1 MVRVREDVGEDVRE
15 VLLGAVDVTKRFGGL
30 TAVSDVDFSLFKGEI
45 LGLIGPNGAGK
56 TTLFNLISGA
66 LPVTHGTIKLGD
78 VDITRMSIMRR
89 CRLGIAR
96 TFQVGK
102 LFPSMTALENVGL
115 ASLFGDSRTS
125 LSYTD
130 SMNEAFERLK
140 FVGLDR
146 HANVLP
152 AELTMAAQRRLEIAR
167 ALATKPTVL
176 LLDEVLAGLTPT
188 EVSEGV
194 ELIQRIRDHG
204 TTVFIVDHIMKAI
217 MSVSDRVFVLHH
229 GQKIAEGSPADIAS
243 SELVREVYLGEE
255 EE

>member
-1 MVRVREDVGEDVRE
+1 MKSDPDI
-15 VLLGAVDVTKRFGGL
+15 LLESMNVTKRFGGL
-30 TAVSDVDFSLFKGEI
+30 TAVSDVAFSLRKGEI

-66 LPVTHGTIKLGD
+66 LPVTYGTIKFMS
-78 VDITRMSIMRR
+78 VDITRMSIMKR

-115 ASLFGDSRTS
+115 ASLFGGSRKLS
-125 LSYTD
+125 SYTTA
-130 SMNEAFERLK
+130 MNEAFELLK
-140 FVGLDR
+140 FVGLDS
-146 HANVLP
+146 HADVLP
-152 AELTMAAQRRLEIAR
+152 SELTMAAQRRLEIAR

-194 ELIQRIRDHG
+194 ELIKHIRRQG
-204 TTVFIVDHIMKAI
+204 MTVFIVDHIMKAI

-229 GQKIAEGSPADIAS
+229 GQKIAEGSPEDIAS
-243 SELVREVYLGEE
+243 SKLVREVYLGEE
-255 EE
+255 ED